1 MENICNEAFHTLRA
15 DRAHVVCEMTV
26 DIKGESGGRV
36 TEIALHG
43 FDVITGADAVHG
55 VGMTKIVYPCVGK
68 ANTFHNTLE
77 AVEDCTIGNIASKLI
92 GEHQTAV
99 LPCSACCTFC
109 ACSSFITYGAGVRVR
124 LLLFF
129 GGEK

>member
-1 MENICNEAFHTLRA
+1 
-15 DRAHVVCEMTV
+15 MTV

-43 FDVITGADAVHG
+43 FDVITGTDAVHG
-55 VGMTKIVYPCVGK
+55 VGMTKIVYPRVGK
-68 ANTFHNTLE
+68 ANTFHDTLE
-77 AVEDCTIGNIASKLI
+77 AVEDRTIGNIASKLI
-92 GEHQTAV
+92 GNTKPLSSHAG
-99 LPCSACCTFC
+99 PAINRCSACYTFC
-109 ACSSFITYGAGVRVR
+109 ACSSFITYGAGVMVR

>member
-1 MENICNEAFHTLRA
+1 
-15 DRAHVVCEMTV
+15 MTV

-77 AVEDCTIGNIASKLI
+77 AVEDCTIGNIASNSLVNTKPLSS
-92 GEHQTAV
+92 HARPAAPSALAAVSSHTA
-99 LPCSACCTFC
+99 
-109 ACSSFITYGAGVRVR
+109 RV
-124 LLLFF
+124 
-129 GGEK
+129 